1 MEVDAQTVSTLTREE
16 NGRQHPETMVTVLGT
31 CKIKAAGG
39 AVEDAVQTPPRTA
52 LAKFISEYHSGAVP
66 ECSGCRKSFATVS
79 ARNLHVRPRYGGG
92 RYPCQGCDKVFNRKC
107 HLSQHIKSVHQTP
120 RQKSHQCHDC
130 GKTFTRK
137 QGVKKHMKVHNK
149 AWRRVPFCEKIDVTL
164 IKHVRKL

>member
-39 AVEDAVQTPPRTA
+39 AVEDTVQTPPRTA
-52 LAKFISEYHSGAVP
+52 LAKFISEYHSGEVP
-66 ECSGCRKSFATVS
+66 ECSGCRKSFAS
-79 ARNLHVRPRYGGG
+79 G
-92 RYPCQGCDKVFNRKC
+92 RFPCQGCDKVFNRKC

-149 AWRRVPFCEKIDVTL
+149 A
-164 IKHVRKL
+164 